1 MKTLNSS
8 LVLLVGAVL
17 SCVGCASLQSV
28 SMTNIPRGADR
39 SRPIQASENN
49 VAFLGIHFDNDF
61 ADGVPD
67 DLRRQCPNGKVTG
80 VYAKYETKW
89 YVLVEDRTVTAKAY
103 CVPAEAT
110 QTPAVAPTV
119 TPALPPPPAAPP
131 AAPAANLSVKRNGG
145 SS

>member
-1 MKTLNSS
+1 MKTMNSS
-8 LVLLVGAVL
+8 FVLLIGAFL

-28 SMTNIPRGADR
+28 SMTNIPRGAER
-39 SRPIQASENN
+39 ARPIQARENN
-49 VAFLGIHFDNDF
+49 LAFLGIHFDNAF
-61 ADGVPD
+61 ADGVPE

-89 YVLVEDRTVTAKAY
+89 YVLVEDRSVTAKAY

-110 QTPAVAPTV
+110 QTPAAATG
-119 TPALPPPPAAPP
+119 TPVLPPPPAAPP
-131 AAPAANLSVKRNGG
+131 AAPAANLTVKRTGG